1 MPPML
6 EAREMHMMTALDISE
21 SEGRL
26 RSIGY
31 QGQYL
36 HSSSRGINSTLTSI
50 IEKHSTGAA
59 TLLTSMLA
67 NAATNMFA
75 TMTVLGRVPALL
87 RTKVA
92 ILLSILHFDSAAA
105 MVKPPSRSMITG
117 VHIAENT

>member
-1 MPPML
+1 M
-6 EAREMHMMTALDISE
+6 
-21 SEGRL
+21 
-26 RSIGY
+26 
-31 QGQYL
+31 
-36 HSSSRGINSTLTSI
+36 
-50 IEKHSTGAA
+50 IEKHKTGAA

-105 MVKPPSRSMITG
+105 IVNPPRRSIMTG
-117 VHIAENT
+117 VHMAANT